1 MQILHTVVRYR
12 GPYTVGKGIQ
22 AQTVTLNLSEPKN
35 RHVAQK
41 PGAESATR
49 MTVTASVWATAG

>member
-1 MQILHTVVRYR
+1 MLEKAETSSRVR
-12 GPYTVGKGIQ
+12 KSIQ

-41 PGAESATR
+41 LGAESATW
-49 MTVTASVWATAG
+49 MTVTASVWTVAG